1 MRSEP
6 DVPKG
11 IRQSGL
17 LWVPA
22 AAPRQAPEELVLELM
37 RSVFYAGTRP
47 SVDRAKALSPSISDL
62 LPVEAAIVRTLRGRQ
77 KKEATSSARIAH
89 YYAPAYP
96 ELARASWLRRKDARV
111 IEQFLFRTV
120 FGGHISSYPSDEYR
134 ARLREQFAR
143 GTVSA
148 LLGDTLKSESGQSID
163 ILAAALP
170 HSRDMAPDAHQS
182 LAAILDVSD
191 AHSRRIGRTLGVD
204 EDRHYPSCK
213 FYRTASKDWLALMGL
228 EPYLSRHHWLSL
240 LSCYLRIVV
249 PMAALV
255 QTRGIVLLDGW
266 IRSAI
271 RGQPVPTRV
280 EIETGLVERGRQL
293 LRPTQDLCS
302 DHLDAIAEYMRARAR
317 VSALI
322 KDLVEKGT
330 LTVEQASR
338 TVVARRDPAPTEIG
352 ITELLETISARHEQY
367 ADTVSGEMGIARGDD
382 FPERRAARLCE
393 RHSVWRKPLDVGPGK
408 LLKWLMY
415 PMYCIGQFDER
426 GSHLLVQP
434 GRRLMFTIEPGPLVL
449 QFMTLMCSIRM
460 REAGGRPPVL
470 HDVEEHLRDYGIDFS
485 ARPAGRNLLMA
496 YGRDASGSNTH
507 RGPGSQAAGGVR
519 TGTPLAR
526 RCGGGDRD
534 PVDIGVERVLRRR
547 P

>member
-1 MRSEP
+1 MASEP

-37 RSVFYAGTRP
+37 RSVFYAGTPP
-47 SVDRAKALSPSISDL
+47 SVDKAKALSPSISEL
-62 LPVEAAIVRTLRGRQ
+62 LPVEEAIVRTLRGRQ
-77 KKEATSSARIAH
+77 KKKATSSARIAH

-120 FGGHISSYPSDEYR
+120 FGGHISSYPSDGFR
-134 ARLREQFAR
+134 ARLREQFAQD
-143 GTVSA
+143 TVNA
-148 LLGDTLKSESGQSID
+148 LLGDTLRPEPTQSID

-170 HSRDMAPDAHQS
+170 DSRDMARGAHQS
-182 LAAILDVSD
+182 LATILDVRD
-191 AHSRRIGRTLGVD
+191 TRSRWVGRTLGVD
-204 EDRHYPSCK
+204 EDRHYQSCN
-213 FYRTASKDWLALMGL
+213 FHRTASKDWLALMSL

-271 RGQPVPTRV
+271 RGQPVPARD
-280 EIETGLVERGRQL
+280 EIEKALVERGRQL
-293 LRPTQDLCS
+293 LRPTQDLCR

-322 KDLVEKGT
+322 NDLVEKEA

-338 TVVARRDPAPTEIG
+338 TVVARRNPARTEIG
-352 ITELLETISARHEQY
+352 ITELLETIGARREQY
-367 ADTVSGEMGIARGDD
+367 AAIVSGEMGIALSDD
-382 FPERRAARLCE
+382 LPERRAARLCE
-393 RHSVWRKPLDVGPGK
+393 QHSAWRKPLDVGPGK

-434 GRRLMFTIEPGPLVL
+434 GQRLMFTIEPGPLVL
-449 QFMTLMCSIRM
+449 QFMALMCSIRM
-460 REAGGRPPVL
+460 RDAGGRPPVL

-485 ARPAGRNLLMA
+485 ARPAGRNLLVNQM
-496 YGRDASGSNTH
+496 RDVGLLVGS
-507 RGPGSQAAGGVR
+507 ADAG
-519 TGTPLAR
+519 TSAR
-526 RCGGGDRD
+526 IRN
-534 PVDIGVERVLRRR
+534 PYVHILRAMYRNQR
-547 P
+547 ST